1 MALAN
6 EGVDVTL
13 TARGAEALKK
23 TADEIRK
30 AYPAVT
36 VTEVAG
42 DITTPAGR
50 EAALKAC
57 PDPDIL
63 INNAGGPP
71 PGDFRDWTRDDWI
84 KAIDANMLTPIELIK
99 ATVDGMMARRFGR
112 IVNIT
117 SAAVKA
123 PIDMLGLSNGARAGL
138 TGFVA
143 GLARKAVISNVTINE
158 PAARPVRH
166 RPPARRGQSG
176 SREARHHG
184 GPGVCRARQAKSGRT
199 VRRARGVRLC
209 LRLPVRR
216 QGRLHHRAEH
226 PARRRRVS
234 GHAMKAVWYERS
246 GPAPEVLTYGEM
258 PTPVAG
264 PGEVRVRLE
273 ASGVNPADVGRRGGG
288 YRAMEYPRVIP
299 NSDGAGIID
308 QVGDGVTRLKIGQ
321 RVWLF
326 NGQRNG
332 RAFGTAA
339 EYIALAE
346 HLVTPLPDNLSFAE
360 GATLGIPAMTAW
372 TCLYCDGPIVGQ
384 TVLVTG
390 GAGAVGHYAVQL
402 AKWGGAKVIATVSS
416 AAKAEQARLAGA
428 DLVINYRT
436 EDVVAKAMA
445 FTGQR
450 GVDRVV
456 DVDFGG
462 NIETTLKLM
471 GMNSTIAV
479 YATNGNRTPVVPM
492 RELME
497 KCIALRALVLFALPQ
512 PLLAAAQADISKW
525 LAAGPRIHNVAA
537 QFALSDT
544 AQAHLAV
551 EKGDKLGTVIVDCA
565 R

>member
-1 MALAN
+1 
-6 EGVDVTL
+6 
-13 TARGAEALKK
+13 
-23 TADEIRK
+23 
-30 AYPAVT
+30 
-36 VTEVAG
+36 
-42 DITTPAGR
+42 
-50 EAALKAC
+50 
-57 PDPDIL
+57 
-63 INNAGGPP
+63 
-71 PGDFRDWTRDDWI
+71 
-84 KAIDANMLTPIELIK
+84 
-99 ATVDGMMARRFGR
+99 
-112 IVNIT
+112 
-117 SAAVKA
+117 
-123 PIDMLGLSNGARAGL
+123 
-138 TGFVA
+138 
-143 GLARKAVISNVTINE
+143 
-158 PAARPVRH
+158 
-166 RPPARRGQSG
+166 
-176 SREARHHG
+176 
-184 GPGVCRARQAKSGRT
+184 
-199 VRRARGVRLC
+199 
-209 LRLPVRR
+209 
-216 QGRLHHRAEH
+216 
-226 PARRRRVS
+226 
-234 GHAMKAVWYERS
+234 MKAVWYERA

-273 ASGVNPADVGRRGGG
+273 ASGINPADVGRRGGG

-308 QVGDGVTRLKIGQ
+308 QVGDGVTRLKAGQ

-360 GATLGIPAMTAW
+360 GATLGIPGMTAW
-372 TCLYCDGPIVGQ
+372 TCLYLRRPDRG
-384 TVLVTG
+384 TD
-390 GAGAVGHYAVQL
+390 GAGHRRRRRRRSLCRATRQMGRRQGDRDRQF
-402 AKWGGAKVIATVSS
+402 GG
-416 AAKAEQARLAGA
+416 QGRAGA
-428 DLVINYRT
+428 ACRRRPRHQLQT

-497 KCIALRALVLFALPQ
+497 KCIALRALVLFALPP